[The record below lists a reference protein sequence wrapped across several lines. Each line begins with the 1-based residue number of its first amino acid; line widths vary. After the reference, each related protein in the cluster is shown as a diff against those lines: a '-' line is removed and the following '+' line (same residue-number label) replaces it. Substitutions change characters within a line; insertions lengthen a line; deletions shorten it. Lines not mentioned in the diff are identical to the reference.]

1 MWRPDHTVQNP
12 SHFSSSSPS
21 FSDPIGGAAAGGSLV
36 GAPPSPATG
45 MAVPWSCARAR
56 RLPFSFRPPPFLPR
70 LSERWWPIRLTGG
83 GGGAGAD
90 PLAGAR
96 ARSSAGAP
104 PSSGLASVPK
114 PACGAAAR
122 VFFPHA
128 EAMARRRADA
138 LAFLSTQPWTAMEQQ
153 QVRALCSFFVRVS
166 DCFHLSNSIRD
177 RVASCSVSVSVDS
190 QTNPFQIDLLDRSAL
205 IPLLDY
211 RDRLGCRS
219 NWRNSHLWVKP
230 LFAMIR
236 GAAVE
241 VDEVAPELEKRSWT
255 STSLCRGTGVVVQW
269 WRQWSIPSLATL
281 P

>member
-21 FSDPIGGAAAGGSLV
+21 FSDPIGGTAAGGSLV
-36 GAPPSPATG
+36 GAPPNPATG

-70 LSERWWPIRLTGG
+70 HSERWWPIRLTGG

-114 PACGAAAR
+114 SACGAAAR
-122 VFFPHA
+122 VFFPQRGGDVTPA
-128 EAMARRRADA
+128 SRRSGFSFRAPR
-138 LAFLSTQPWTAMEQQ
+138 LAVEQQ

-166 DCFHLSNSIRD
+166 DCFQLSTSIRD

-205 IPLLDY
+205 MPMIDPIYTSRSRSSGRGLY
-211 RDRLGCRS
+211 RA
-219 NWRNSHLWVKP
+219 RNVAI
-230 LFAMIR
+230 F
-236 GAAVE
+236 AAV
-241 VDEVAPELEKRSWT
+241 
-255 STSLCRGTGVVVQW
+255 
-269 WRQWSIPSLATL
+269 
-281 P
+281 